1 MTIKFD
7 GSSHL
12 GTMLALSLLLH
23 VAFIAGVKFHAPDL
37 SKFKDQLPQLEVVL
51 VNAKTET
58 APEQAAVLA
67 QANLDRGG
75 NTDEKERAK
84 TPLPVPKVKPRE
96 NAVGVSTEQAIAR
109 QQSQKSQSKPQ
120 DSLSQKEEKVREL
133 EQQVKQVIDQAK
145 SPTVT
150 EKAPSP
156 THEKAASK
164 PLKLD
169 MKEIA
174 ANSLNEAARL
184 EAELAKEQKAYQERP
199 WRRFVGSRAKE
210 YRFAAYVEAWRQ
222 KVERIG
228 NLNYPE
234 EAKTQK
240 LYGRLRMTVSIKA
253 DGSIEGIEINESS
266 GFKVL
271 DDAAKRIVELGA
283 PYAPFPEE
291 IKKDTDI
298 LGITRT
304 WTFTREDTW
313 FSQ

>member
-1 MTIKFD
+1 MTLKFD
-7 GSSHL
+7 SSSHL

-23 VAFIAGVKFHAPDL
+23 VAFVAGVKFRAPDL
-37 SKFKDQLPQLEVVL
+37 SKITAQFTQLEVVL

-58 APEQAAVLA
+58 APEQATVLA
-67 QANLDRGG
+67 QANVDRGG

-84 TPLPVPKVKPRE
+84 TPLPVPKVKPSE
-96 NAVGVSTEQAIAR
+96 NAVGISAEQAIAH

-120 DSLSQKEEKVREL
+120 DSVSLKEEKVREL
-133 EQQVKQVIDQAK
+133 EQQVKQVMDQVK
-145 SPTVT
+145 SPTIT
-150 EKAPSP
+150 EKAPAP
-156 THEKAASK
+156 ANEKAASK

-199 WRRFVGSRAKE
+199 WRRYVGSRARE
-210 YRFAAYVEAWRQ
+210 DRFAFYVEAWRQ

-271 DDAAKRIVELGA
+271 DEAARRIVELAA

-291 IKKDTDI
+291 IRKDTDI

>member
-1 MTIKFD
+1 MTLKFD
-7 GSSHL
+7 SASHL
-12 GTMLALSLLLH
+12 GTTLALSLLLH
-23 VAFIAGVKFHAPDL
+23 VAFIAGVKFRAPDL
-37 SKFKDQLPQLEVVL
+37 GKITAQFTQLEVVL

-58 APEQAAVLA
+58 APEQATVLA
-67 QANLDRGG
+67 QANVDRGG
-75 NTDEKERAK
+75 NTDEKERAR
-84 TPLPVPKVKPRE
+84 TPLPVPKVKPSE
-96 NAVGVSTEQAIAR
+96 NAVGISAEQAVAQ
-109 QQSQKSQSKPQ
+109 QQSQQSQSQPQ
-120 DSLSQKEEKVREL
+120 ESVSLKEEKVREL
-133 EQQVKQVIDQAK
+133 EQQVKQVMDQVK

-150 EKAPSP
+150 EKAPAP
-156 THEKAASK
+156 ANEKAASK

-184 EAELAKEQKAYQERP
+184 EAELAREQKAYQERP
-199 WRRFVGSRAKE
+199 RRKFVGSRAKE
-210 YRFAAYVEAWRQ
+210 DRFAFYVEAWRQ

-234 EAKTQK
+234 AAKTQK
-240 LYGRLRMTVSIKA
+240 LYGKLRMTVSILA
-253 DGSIEGIEINESS
+253 DGSIECIEINESS
-266 GFKVL
+266 GHKVL
-271 DDAAKRIVELGA
+271 DEAAIRIVELAA